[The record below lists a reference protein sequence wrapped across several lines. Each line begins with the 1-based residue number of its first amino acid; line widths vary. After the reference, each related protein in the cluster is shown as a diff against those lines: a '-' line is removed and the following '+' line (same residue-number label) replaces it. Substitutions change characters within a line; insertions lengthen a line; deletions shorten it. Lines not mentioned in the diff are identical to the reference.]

1 LVGIQGDRIV
11 VVLGGTGDLRSA
23 ALGLVSRFGPGPVV
37 IGPTVGDVADASRS
51 ARAALAGLAAV
62 RAWPSAPRPVQA
74 DELLP
79 ERVLIG
85 DPDARRTLLQDVYR
99 PLQGVGGPL
108 LGTLSVYLAEG
119 RSLEAAARVLYVH
132 PNTVRYR
139 LRRITGITGWD
150 PTDAREG
157 FVLQIA
163 IALGHLAGQSD

>member
-1 LVGIQGDRIV
+1 
-11 VVLGGTGDLRSA
+11 
-23 ALGLVSRFGPGPVV
+23 
-37 IGPTVGDVADASRS
+37 
-51 ARAALAGLAAV
+51 
-62 RAWPSAPRPVQA
+62 
-74 DELLP
+74 
-79 ERVLIG
+79 
-85 DPDARRTLLQDVYR
+85 LLQDVYR